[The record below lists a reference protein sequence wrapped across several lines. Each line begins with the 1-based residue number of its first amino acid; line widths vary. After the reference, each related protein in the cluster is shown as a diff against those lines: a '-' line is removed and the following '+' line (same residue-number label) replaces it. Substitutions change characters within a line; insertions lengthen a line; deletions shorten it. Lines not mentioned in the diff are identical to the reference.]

1 MVTAQAGLFE
11 AEGEPS
17 ASLSKTPLAARMR
30 PRTLDEILGQEHLLA
45 PGRALRRALEADKV
59 PSMVL
64 WGPPG
69 SGKTTLAEVIAR
81 LTRSRFVALSAV
93 TAGVADLRKVVEV
106 ARRAPDE
113 RTIMFIDEIHRFNKN
128 QQDAVLPHVES
139 GTVTMVGAT
148 TENPSFEVN
157 AALLSRARVFTLRGL
172 GDSEIELI
180 VRRAL
185 DDAERGLGGRGL
197 SIEDAAM
204 RHLVERANGDA
215 RTALN
220 ALELAADAAEAG
232 GSAVIGLGLIED
244 AVQQR
249 ALLYDKGGDAHY
261 DTISAFIK
269 SVRGS
274 DPDAAVY
281 WLARMLESGE
291 DVMFVAR
298 RLVILAG
305 EDVGLADPNALPI
318 AVAAQQAAHFVGLP
332 EALFPLAEATLYL
345 ATAPKSNSVK
355 RAYGAAMD
363 AVRQTR
369 NDPVPLHLR
378 NAATGLMRGLGYGKD
393 YRYSHDYSEEDR
405 ERWSQQYLPENLR
418 DRRFYEPGSQG
429 FEGDEIAERIARIRA
444 LGRRP
449 ESSHGAAE
457 TSASEQGSAPTGP
470 AEESAGGQGSVG
482 SADDR
487 GGHANLG
494 PQAAR

>member
-1 MVTAQAGLFE
+1 VTPQAGLFD
-11 AEGEPS
+11 EGSES
-17 ASLSKTPLAARMR
+17 SSDLVPLAARMR
-30 PRTLDEILGQEHLLA
+30 PRTFDEILGQEHLLA

-81 LTRSRFVALSAV
+81 LTRSRFVAMSAV

-106 ARRAPDE
+106 ARRTPDE

-128 QQDAVLPHVES
+128 QQDAVLPHVEN
-139 GTVTMVGAT
+139 GTVTMIGAT

-157 AALLSRARVFTLRGL
+157 AALLSRVRVFTLRSL
-172 GDSEIELI
+172 GDGEIELI

-185 DDAERGLGGRGL
+185 DNAERGLGGRGL
-197 SIEDAAM
+197 SVEDMAM

-215 RTALN
+215 RAALN

-232 GSAVIGLGLIED
+232 GSKVVSLGLVED

-274 DPDAAVY
+274 DPDASVY

-291 DVMFVAR
+291 DLMFVAR

-305 EDVGLADPNALPI
+305 EDVGLADPQALRV
-318 AVAAQQAAHFVGLP
+318 AVAAQQAAHFVGMP
-332 EALFPLAEATLYL
+332 EAIFPLTEATLYL

-355 RAYGAAMD
+355 RAYGAAID
-363 AVRQTR
+363 AVRETR

-378 NAATGLMRGLGYGKD
+378 NAVTGLMRGLGYGKD
-393 YRYSHDYSEEDR
+393 YRYSHDYAEDDR
-405 ERWSQQYLPENLR
+405 ERWAQNYLPDNLAGR
-418 DRRFYEPGSQG
+418 HFYEPGPQG
-429 FEGDEIAERIARIRA
+429 FEGDSIAPRLAKIRA
-444 LGRRP
+444 LGDSP
-449 ESSHGAAE
+449 
-457 TSASEQGSAPTGP
+457 TPASGDD
-470 AEESAGGQGSVG
+470 
-482 SADDR
+482 AD
-487 GGHANLG
+487 AKQNS
-494 PQAAR
+494 

>member
-45 PGRALRRALEADKV
+45 PGRALRRALESDKV

-180 VRRAL
+180 LRRAL

-378 NAATGLMRGLGYGKD
+378 NAVTGLMRGLGYGKD

-418 DRRFYEPGSQG
+418 DQRFYEPGSQG

-449 ESSHGAAE
+449 HSALDAAG

-470 AEESAGGQGSVG
+470 AEESAGGQGWVG

-494 PQAAR
+494 PQAAC